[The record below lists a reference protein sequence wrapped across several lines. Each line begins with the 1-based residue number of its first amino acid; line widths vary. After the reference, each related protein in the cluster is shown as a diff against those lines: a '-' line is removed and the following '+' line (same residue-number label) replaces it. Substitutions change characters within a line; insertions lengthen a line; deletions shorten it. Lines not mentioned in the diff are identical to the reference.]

1 MRALAG
7 FSGQLRCPGGSR
19 FQPSL
24 RRPCFPLERI
34 QVAQMPT
41 PVKSVLP
48 VVLLGC
54 GGVGRYLLR
63 HIVSCRPLHANQVLL
78 FPSRSPRVRLIDS
91 AITDY

>member
-1 MRALAG
+1 
-7 FSGQLRCPGGSR
+7 
-19 FQPSL
+19 
-24 RRPCFPLERI
+24 
-34 QVAQMPT
+34 MPT

-78 FPSRSPRVRLIDS
+78 LSFPVPAGTSDRFGDH
-91 AITDY
+91 